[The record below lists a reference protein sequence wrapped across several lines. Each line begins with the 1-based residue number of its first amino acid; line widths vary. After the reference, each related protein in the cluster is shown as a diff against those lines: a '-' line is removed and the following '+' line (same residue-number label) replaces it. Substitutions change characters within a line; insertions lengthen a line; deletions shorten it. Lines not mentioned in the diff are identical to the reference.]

1 MSTRFLSV
9 LLAFGFLMI
18 TGLNGWTQS
27 MKDTLPK
34 FSNLSIETKMLF
46 KIKPDTEGTFNIAT
60 GQVYETLIVSRK
72 ALSKKQL
79 RKLMKVL
86 LNQKSYTSL
95 SSNAPHAST
104 SVAGTCK
111 TKQDPSTNSSSSS
124 TVGAT
129 SDSTSMNSNTSMENP
144 SNSGKEVQVS
154 NGVIASVPSLPLILS
169 LSNEVISNRYTDII
183 NVGNQRYVNVAF
195 CVNML
200 EKNARIY
207 AYLQPSNLKHAY
219 GQANPYITAGKLT
232 PKGLDK
238 LKKLLN

>member
-1 MSTRFLSV
+1 
-9 LLAFGFLMI
+9 
-18 TGLNGWTQS
+18 
-27 MKDTLPK
+27 
-34 FSNLSIETKMLF
+34 
-46 KIKPDTEGTFNIAT
+46 
-60 GQVYETLIVSRK
+60 
-72 ALSKKQL
+72 
-79 RKLMKVL
+79 
-86 LNQKSYTSL
+86 
-95 SSNAPHAST
+95 
-104 SVAGTCK
+104 
-111 TKQDPSTNSSSSS
+111 
-124 TVGAT
+124 
-129 SDSTSMNSNTSMENP
+129 MENP

-207 AYLQPSNLKHAY
+207 AYAQPSNLKHAY